1 MGQDET
7 QSCKTVINS
16 QGYTN
21 SAEKN
26 NYAAFSPYEEISPDV
41 DVYQRRHARSDYI
54 THQMPS
60 LSQPIAVGMSHH
72 APAFN
77 PNPSGF
83 GFAQGSMIQTPSYM
97 MNQRVQSNYNI
108 SPPKYQFQ
116 ND

>member
-1 MGQDET
+1 M
-7 QSCKTVINS
+7 NS
-16 QGYTN
+16 QGFSA

-26 NYAAFSPYEEISPDV
+26 NFSAFSPYEEISPDV

-72 APAFN
+72 GPTFN
-77 PNPSGF
+77 PTPSGF
-83 GFAQGSMIQTPSYM
+83 GFNQSSMIQTPSYM
-97 MNQRVQSNYNI
+97 MNQRVNSNYNI
-108 SPPKYQFQ
+108 SPPKSHFQ